1 MTRQKKSPPS
11 GNSTGKAVFKVSS
24 PQKTNSPGSTRTNDP
39 LINSQQAPRGVGAL
53 ERLAQ
58 YQRGRPKAQSPFSDE
73 LQLDGES
80 GLRGFA
86 HRENRP
92 WHPLAIDPV
101 TRRVTLDGVTVPDGA
116 LLELSSEGGPILARL
131 CLASEGG
138 VWARVDLFAL
148 GEHDRIPVA
157 LRLYAGAVARFA
169 HAAERGRR

>member
-1 MTRQKKSPPS
+1 M
-11 GNSTGKAVFKVSS
+11 
-24 PQKTNSPGSTRTNDP
+24 
-39 LINSQQAPRGVGAL
+39 
-53 ERLAQ
+53 
-58 YQRGRPKAQSPFSDE
+58 
-73 LQLDGES
+73 
-80 GLRGFA
+80 
-86 HRENRP
+86 
-92 WHPLAIDPV
+92 
-101 TRRVTLDGVTVPDGA
+101 TRRVTLDGVAVPDGA

>member
-1 MTRQKKSPPS
+1 MNAPDILTHGEARELVASAR
-11 GNSTGKAVFKVSS
+11 AVLDVFGEWCADEAELECVHR
-24 PQKTNSPGSTRTNDP
+24 PMIQLARIMDRIEERRLPTLPGID
-39 LINSQQAPRGVGAL
+39 AA
-53 ERLAQ
+53 
-58 YQRGRPKAQSPFSDE
+58 
-73 LQLDGES
+73 
-80 GLRGFA
+80 
-86 HRENRP
+86 RP

-101 TRRVTLDGVTVPDGA
+101 TRRVTLDGVAVPDGA
-116 LLELSSEGGPILARL
+116 LLELSSEGGPIVARL

>member
-1 MTRQKKSPPS
+1 M
-11 GNSTGKAVFKVSS
+11 
-24 PQKTNSPGSTRTNDP
+24 
-39 LINSQQAPRGVGAL
+39 
-53 ERLAQ
+53 
-58 YQRGRPKAQSPFSDE
+58 
-73 LQLDGES
+73 
-80 GLRGFA
+80 
-86 HRENRP
+86 
-92 WHPLAIDPV
+92 

>member
-1 MTRQKKSPPS
+1 MNAPKKQPSERCNALRRGSFSVPVHEHRKTCSPAPS
-11 GNSTGKAVFKVSS
+11 NA
-24 PQKTNSPGSTRTNDP
+24 
-39 LINSQQAPRGVGAL
+39 A
-53 ERLAQ
+53 
-58 YQRGRPKAQSPFSDE
+58 
-73 LQLDGES
+73 
-80 GLRGFA
+80 
-86 HRENRP
+86 RP

>member
-1 MTRQKKSPPS
+1 MNAADILTHGEARELVASAR
-11 GNSTGKAVFKVSS
+11 AVLDVFGEWCMDEAELECVHR
-24 PQKTNSPGSTRTNDP
+24 PMIQLARIVDRIEERRLPTLPGIDT
-39 LINSQQAPRGVGAL
+39 A
-53 ERLAQ
+53 
-58 YQRGRPKAQSPFSDE
+58 
-73 LQLDGES
+73 
-80 GLRGFA
+80 
-86 HRENRP
+86 RP